1 MSDYL
6 FLQSE
11 NITLKQIEPK
21 DLKELSKKI
30 SKWIND
36 GVVTYYM
43 FTGQKPRNSEQISN
57 DFKKL
62 LETDHNVIFLIADKK
77 TGESIGYAGL
87 YEINPSSRKAEFR
100 ILIGEKNFWGKG
112 LGTEITELIT
122 YYGFDRLNLHRIY
135 LGFTADN
142 QAAKRAYEKAGYK
155 HEGTLKDDI
164 YRNSRFYDSA
174 RMAILRDDYYK
185 KFYKKHEKR
194 FSPKNNK

>member
-11 NITLKQIEPK
+11 NITLRQIEPK

-62 LETDHNVIFLIADKK
+62 LETDHNVIFLIADRKTKK
-77 TGESIGYAGL
+77 PIGYAGL

-100 ILIGEKNFWGKG
+100 ILIGEKNSWGKG

-142 QAAKRAYEKAGYK
+142 QAAKKAYEKAGYK
-155 HEGTLKDDI
+155 YEGTLKDDI

-174 RMAILRDDYYK
+174 RMAILRDDYYDK
-185 KFYKKHEKR
+185 LYNKHEKR
-194 FSPKNNK
+194 FSPKK